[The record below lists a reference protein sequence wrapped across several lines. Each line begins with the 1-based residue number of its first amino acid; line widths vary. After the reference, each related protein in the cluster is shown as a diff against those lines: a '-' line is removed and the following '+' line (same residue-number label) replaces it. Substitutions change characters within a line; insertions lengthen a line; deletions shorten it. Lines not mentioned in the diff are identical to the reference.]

1 MMKFCK
7 TYKNW
12 PFVTIALSILML
24 ACNQNKSN
32 SAEGVNLPECEPENF
47 VLQQFEKKME
57 EKASSYEPKDDKQL
71 LIFQHNFA
79 NEDFQFNSH
88 ILPEEAGKIDVQK
101 NGVPTILVK
110 INPAPSGAR
119 AEFGFFSKQSE
130 GTDLSD
136 FRNGTIHFSLKGPK
150 YADVELQFEAS
161 GGMYVYGQT
170 TEQNLLLNGQWQDFT
185 FPLHFFDRM
194 IAPGA
199 NYVVPFDYGQVTAP
213 FKLSAFVDRETQFEI
228 RNVYLSN
235 QPPKKDP
242 IMDEI
247 YVLFDQPIND
257 WDGFGVNYV
266 ESSRSRDYQLEP
278 EDYSGFS
285 NLSEEQRKEVINL
298 VFGEDGLQPSL
309 LKMFLDPLH
318 EKAVDGEINEANLA
332 NAYDHQTTT
341 KFMRYF
347 AKEGMELSRK
357 QGIDLTVMAGMYGPP
372 AWSTKQKFV
381 RGRDLDSTRYEDL
394 ALYMASWVKFL
405 KEKEGLPVKFLSIH
419 NEGDSPNRW
428 DEEGKTAGKESH
440 DHNAYWRP
448 NEVVNF
454 VQILDDVLDN
464 YGLEEVGVT
473 PGEYNTW
480 HKFYTPEKEA
490 FQYAKKLYKD
500 EEALN
505 SIELITSHSFW
516 NPTDIGINLL
526 HLKRP
531 ELHVWTTSFGWNW
544 GRGSDVSYFDFIRR
558 EIYDVRVNGF
568 INWAI
573 SYSPNKWTGEYPNP
587 GTGIFIDSGSYRIEP
602 AYYNYKQLT
611 RAGRGGTKVVKT
623 ISAIPNVN
631 AIAFS
636 GNQTGYPD
644 AFVVYNMNNEPRDVV
659 IKTLG
664 SGYKTFEGFMNE
676 PCTYEVPLGDFKATG
691 GGIQVKLKPYSSIVF
706 FGK

>member
-1 MMKFCK
+1 MTLVFS
-7 TYKNW
+7 
-12 PFVTIALSILML
+12 VLML
-24 ACNQNKSN
+24 ACNQNESN
-32 SAEGVNLPECEPENF
+32 SPEGESLPECELDNF
-47 VLQQFEKKME
+47 VLQQFEKKIE
-57 EKASSYEPKDDKQL
+57 AKTSSYKPKDDKKL
-71 LIFQHNFA
+71 IIFQNNFT
-79 NEDFQFNSH
+79 NEDFRFNSNM
-88 ILPEEAGKIDVQK
+88 LPEEAGKIYIQNNLDS
-101 NGVPTILVK
+101 TISVK

-119 AEFGFFSKQSE
+119 AELGFFSKQSD
-130 GTDLSD
+130 GIDLAD
-136 FRNGTIHFSLKGPK
+136 FRNGTIHFSLKGPQ
-150 YADVELQFEAS
+150 YADVTLQFEAS
-161 GGMYVYGQT
+161 GGMYLYGQT
-170 TEQNLLLNGQWQDFT
+170 AKQNLLLNGAWQDFA
-185 FPLHFFDRM
+185 FPLHYFDRM

-199 NYVVPFDYGQVTAP
+199 NYVIPLDYKEVTTP
-213 FKLSAFVDRETQFEI
+213 FKLSAYVNKEIQFEI
-228 RNVYLSN
+228 KNVYLSN

-242 IMDEI
+242 TKHEI

-266 ESSRSRDYQLEP
+266 ESSRSRDYNKEK

-285 NLSEEQRKEVINL
+285 KLSEEQQKEIINL
-298 VFGEDGLQPSL
+298 IFGEDGLQPSL

-318 EKAVDGEINEANLA
+318 EKAIEGEINEANLA
-332 NAYDHQTTT
+332 YAYDHHTTT

-347 AKEGMELSRK
+347 AKEGMELSK
-357 QGIDLTVMAGMYGPP
+357 KYGIDLTVMAGMYGPP
-372 AWSTKQKFV
+372 AWATKQKFV

-394 ALYMASWVKFL
+394 AVYMVSWVKFL
-405 KEKEGLPVKFLSIH
+405 KEMEGLPVKYLSIH

-428 DEEGKTAGKESH
+428 DKEGKTAGKESH

-448 NEVVNF
+448 SEVVDF
-454 VQILDDVLDN
+454 VQILDQTLDK
-464 YGLEEVGVT
+464 YGLEDVGVT

-480 HKFYTPEKEA
+480 HKFYTPGRKD
-490 FQYAKKLYKD
+490 FTYALELYKN

-505 SIELITSHSFW
+505 AIELITSHSFW

-531 ELHVWTTSFGWNW
+531 ELHAWTTSFGWNW
-544 GRGSDVSYFDFIRR
+544 GRTSDVSYFDFIRR

-568 INWAI
+568 INWAT

-611 RAGRGGTKVVKT
+611 RAGRAGTKVVKT
-623 ISAIPNVN
+623 ISVTPNVN

-644 AFVVYNMNNEPRDVV
+644 AFVVYNMDNEPRKVV

-664 SGYKTFEGFMNE
+664 SEYKTFKGFMNE
-676 PCTYEVPLGDFKATG
+676 PCTYEVPLGDFKVTDG
-691 GGIQVKLKPYSSIVF
+691 NIQVNLKPYSSVVF